1 MNSQQYFEQNKYV
14 LLERALSSEICQE
27 LTQHMFDLHNQ
38 GKTTRD
44 DQCPLS
50 DAVYGDPVF
59 DKLLADFAQ
68 PIGNNIGKKLL
79 PTYTYARIYR
89 PGEVLKRHTDRPACE
104 ISATVT
110 LSFDAKNPWPIFV
123 DEQKEISL
131 SMQPG
136 DMVVY
141 RGCELV
147 HWRPKFKGNWHVQV
161 FLHYVDADGPYKDHA
176 LDKRKSLGQN
186 KSGQVQVENNN
197 SQQEIRFPNP
207 ILQSVII
214 PGASDDFPGYM
225 NIDSA
230 HIPDLRFTKEE
241 CNKILSLASDNYGQ
255 PASVGGSPTNSKV
268 ARSIRSANIFIIE
281 PIKENYWIY
290 EKVGKIISVANTTHF
305 KYDITGITHGIQL
318 IHYSADMDVKG
329 HYDWHIDAGPGE
341 PSHRK
346 ISFTAQLSDP
356 SEYDECDL
364 MINNHG
370 SIIKG
375 TREQGSI
382 HLFPSYMLH
391 QVTPITRG
399 ERYALVIWVH
409 GPSRF
414 R

>member
-110 LSFDAKNPWPIFV
+110 LSFDAKNSWPIFV
-123 DEQKEISL
+123 DEQKEICL

-161 FLHYVDADGPYKDHA
+161 FLHYVDADGPFKDHA

-186 KSGQVQVENNN
+186 KSGQVQVENKN

-214 PGASDDFPGYM
+214 PGASYDFPGYM

-241 CNKILSLASDNYGQ
+241 CNKIVSLASDNYGQ
-255 PASVGGSPTNSKV
+255 PASVGGNATNSRV
-268 ARSIRSANIFIIE
+268 ARNIRSANIFTIDLTQ
-281 PIKENYWIY
+281 ENYWIY
-290 EKVGKIISVANTTHF
+290 EKVGKIISVANTIHF
-305 KYDITGITHGIQL
+305 KYDIAGITHGIQL
-318 IHYSADMDVKG
+318 IHYSSDMDIKG

-341 PSHRK
+341 PSRRK

-356 SEYDECDL
+356 SDYDECDL
-364 MINNHG
+364 LINNHG
-370 SIIKG
+370 SILKG

-382 HLFPSYMLH
+382 HLFPSYMPH

-409 GPSRF
+409 GPNRF